1 MNHTYDTLDIV
12 ELGNA
17 EEVVLGSHWLGWT
30 DNPSHGYWL
39 ILPMVFGETD
49 E

>member
-1 MNHTYDTLDIV
+1 MNNTYDTLDIV

-17 EEVVLGSHWLGWT
+17 EEVVLGNLSVGISDSPAT
-30 DNPSHGYWL
+30 GFRSTPVVD
-39 ILPMVFGETD
+39 ETD